1 MIKKVHYKSKKREC
15 EAFGNYNFNTNE
27 LEVIKGAKISSRQD
41 NSFRLS
47 KNANKRNNKEYV
59 KNGILQEN
67 IKFSS
72 PSIAA
77 QFVSGSSLN
86 GLKVWKLESGI
97 SLKSYLEEKR
107 DGCQV

>member
-1 MIKKVHYKSKKREC
+1 MIKNVHYKSKKREC
-15 EAFGNYNFNTNE
+15 EAFGNYNFETNE

-47 KNANKRNNKEYV
+47 KKANKRNDKEYV
-59 KNGILQEN
+59 KNGILLEN

-86 GLKVWKLESGI
+86 GPKVWKLEDGT
-97 SLKSYLEEKR
+97 SLKKYLEEKKN
-107 DGCQV
+107 GCKI